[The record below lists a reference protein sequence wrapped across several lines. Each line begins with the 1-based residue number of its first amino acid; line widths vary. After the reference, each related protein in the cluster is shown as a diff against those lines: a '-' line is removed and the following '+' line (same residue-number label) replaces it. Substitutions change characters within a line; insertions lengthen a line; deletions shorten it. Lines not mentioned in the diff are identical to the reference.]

1 MKVALDLRVHTAMV
15 SDSLDDLGIRNNVM
29 DGKIRPL
36 QMTMRA
42 VGTAATIK
50 FVPDSEYDKNDPYGA
65 AIDFLDTLEKDNVV
79 VIGTGGGLLS
89 AFWGELFS
97 AASKARGATG
107 VVTDGPIRDTQ
118 LILKVGFDAFGVL
131 SRPLDYKGRMRVEST
146 HQPTEV
152 GGVLVHPGDGIV
164 ADNDGIV
171 VVPRD
176 LIDKVFSMANE
187 RAQKEKT
194 VLNELTK
201 GRSVRSVWDE
211 YRLL

>member
-1 MKVALDLRVHTAMV
+1 MNVQLDPRVHTAMV

-29 DGKIRPL
+29 DAKIRPL

-65 AIDFLDTLEKDNVV
+65 AIDFLDTLQKDN
-79 VIGTGGGLLS
+79 IGTGGGLLS

-171 VVPRD
+171 VVPKE
-176 LIDKVFSMANE
+176 LIDQVFAMANE

-194 VLNELTK
+194 VLDELNK
-201 GRSVRSVWDE
+201 GRTVRSVWDE

>member
-1 MKVALDLRVHTAMV
+1 MKVVLDPRVHTAMV

-29 DGKIRPL
+29 HATIRPL
-36 QMTMRA
+36 HMTMRA

-50 FVPDSEYDKNDPYGA
+50 FVPDDTYDRNDPYGA
-65 AIDFLDTLEKDNVV
+65 AIDFLDTLAKDNVV

-107 VVTDGPIRDTQ
+107 VVVDGPIRDTQ

-146 HQPTEV
+146 HRPTEV

-164 ADNDGIV
+164 ADNDGVV
-171 VVPRD
+171 VVPKD
-176 LIDKVFSMANE
+176 LIDKVFAMAND
-187 RAQKEKT
+187 RAHKEKT
-194 VLNELTK
+194 VLQELTQ

>member
-1 MKVALDLRVHTAMV
+1 M
-15 SDSLDDLGIRNNVM
+15 
-29 DGKIRPL
+29 
-36 QMTMRA
+36 
-42 VGTAATIK
+42 
-50 FVPDSEYDKNDPYGA
+50 
-65 AIDFLDTLEKDNVV
+65 
-79 VIGTGGGLLS
+79 
-89 AFWGELFS
+89 LFRS
-97 AASKARGATG
+97 
-107 VVTDGPIRDTQ
+107 
-118 LILKVGFDAFGVL
+118 LILKVGFAAFGVL

-171 VVPRD
+171 VVPKN
-176 LIDKVFSMANE
+176 LIEKVFTMANE

-201 GRSVRSVWDE
+201 GRTVRSVWDE

>member
-1 MKVALDLRVHTAMV
+1 MKISLDSRVHTAMV

-29 DGKIRPL
+29 DAKIRPL

-65 AIDFLDTLEKDNVV
+65 AIDFLDTLQPENVV

-107 VVTDGPIRDTQ
+107 VVVDGPIRDTQ

-171 VVPRD
+171 VVPKDR
-176 LIDKVFSMANE
+176 IDKVFTMANE

-201 GRSVRSVWDE
+201 GRTVRSVWDE